1 MSTSAISNREAAGSV
16 RVLLFATVA
25 TMIIGVM
32 SGILQTYILAQLTS
46 GNGSTAIAA
55 LSLPRTT
62 LHVMSL
68 LGYAAFVYGLYGF
81 YRSSLVTSAATPALL
96 AVLLRGLSLLV
107 SVGYLIAPDSAYRLV
122 GGNIGM
128 MGTFALLLVG
138 DAMLL
143 VALARRS
150 GRRFDLAMG
159 GVLGLLVF
167 VEIAVLLLYRSP
179 FHGWI
184 RENAWAFLAIRQ
196 PFTLAATGLLIY
208 VLARA
213 ARDLATLQGD
223 AAATEVAESATHD
236 SDAQSGQRMMV
247 SGAIWLVGGLI
258 VTIASYTLASSAGG
272 GRFVLAYGA
281 VIYGIAQIFR
291 GMSRSAK

>member
-1 MSTSAISNREAAGSV
+1 MSTIASSNREAAGSV

-25 TMIIGVM
+25 TMIIGFM

-68 LGYAAFVYGLYGF
+68 LGSAAFVYGLYGF
-81 YRSSLVTSAATPALL
+81 HRHSVGTTAATPAQL
-96 AVLLRGLSLLV
+96 AVLLRGMSLLV
-107 SVGYLIAPDSAYRLV
+107 SVGYLIAPESAYRLV
-122 GGNIGM
+122 GGSVGM
-128 MGTFALLLVG
+128 MGTFALLLIG
-138 DAMLL
+138 DALLL

-150 GRRFDLAMG
+150 HRKFDLAMG

-167 VEIAVLLLYRSP
+167 VEIAVLLLYSSP

-184 RENAWAFLAIRQ
+184 RENSWAFFAIRQ
-196 PFTLAATGLLIY
+196 PFSLAATGLLIH
-208 VLARA
+208 VLSRA
-213 ARDLATLQGD
+213 GRDLESLQGD
-223 AAATEVAESATHD
+223 GTAAEATESVL
-236 SDAQSGQRMMV
+236 SDGDPQSGQRMMV
-247 SGAIWLVGGLI
+247 SGGIWLVGGLI
-258 VTIASYTLASSAGG
+258 VTVASYTLASSSGG

-281 VIYGIAQIFR
+281 VIYGIAQIVR
-291 GMSRSAK
+291 GISRSAK

>member
-1 MSTSAISNREAAGSV
+1 MWHW
-16 RVLLFATVA
+16 LVA
-25 TMIIGVM
+25 PV
-32 SGILQTYILAQLTS
+32 
-46 GNGSTAIAA
+46 AA
-55 LSLPRTT
+55 LTWRWAAYWDSLF
-62 LHVMSL
+62 LSKL
-68 LGYAAFVYGLYGF
+68 
-81 YRSSLVTSAATPALL
+81 RSCCC
-96 AVLLRGLSLLV
+96 
-107 SVGYLIAPDSAYRLV
+107 I
-122 GGNIGM
+122 
-128 MGTFALLLVG
+128 
-138 DAMLL
+138 
-143 VALARRS
+143 
-150 GRRFDLAMG
+150 GRRFTAG
-159 GVLGLLVF
+159 F
-167 VEIAVLLLYRSP
+167 TRT
-179 FHGWI
+179 
-184 RENAWAFLAIRQ
+184 WAFLAIHE

-247 SGAIWLVGGLI
+247 SGAIWLVGGLV